1 MFLLIRSNH
10 SENSL
15 IQRKSLLSS
24 IHQCQLCG
32 REHGENAMICSSC
45 QENQL
50 IGREMQINQTSPEQ
64 QVDSLETSSSSF
76 SYSLVHRYSSISFR
90 T

>member
-1 MFLLIRSNH
+1 MFLLIRSNQ

-15 IQRKSLLSS
+15 VQSKSLLSS

-50 IGREMQINQTSPEQ
+50 IGREMQINQSFPDQ
-64 QVDSLETSSSSF
+64 QVNFIILSFTSHI
-76 SYSLVHRYSSISFR
+76 L
-90 T
+90 